1 MNPLRYGQYTATYIP
16 SITKKMESG
25 GQSTER
31 PTWILTWSRETTHAP
46 VWPGYT
52 QECQGG
58 GEGRAVPLDAG
69 NAVLVLVL
77 PALNY
82 AFYNM
87 QIRKLE
93 QDIERHLS
101 WVEWCMLIIP
111 TLSWD
116 RRIASVKRAKE

>member
-1 MNPLRYGQYTATYIP
+1 MHQCDQDIHRNAKAG
-16 SITKKMESG
+16 
-25 GQSTER
+25 
-31 PTWILTWSRETTHAP
+31 REAGDT
-46 VWPGYT
+46 
-52 QECQGG
+52 
-58 GEGRAVPLDAG
+58 LDAG
-69 NAVLVLVL
+69 MAVLVLVL

-111 TLSWD
+111 TLS
-116 RRIASVKRAKE
+116 

>member
-1 MNPLRYGQYTATYIP
+1 MHQCDQDIHRNA
-16 SITKKMESG
+16 K
-25 GQSTER
+25 
-31 PTWILTWSRETTHAP
+31 A
-46 VWPGYT
+46 
-52 QECQGG
+52 GG
-58 GEGRAVPLDAG
+58 GGRAVPLDAG

-77 PALNY
+77 LSLNY

-111 TLSWD
+111 TLS
-116 RRIASVKRAKE
+116 